1 MTYFFIYRL
10 LKSKTLYFS
19 LIFST
24 LIVLYQYLDIV
35 VFNNH
40 SNLPYEVHKSPFLS
54 NLLQGNSVIP
64 STVWLMI
71 LPILATLP
79 ITSIYRFDVNS
90 GYFMNTIIK
99 TTKSKYFNT
108 LIVFNFLCSFLIII
122 IPLSINLYLFLMTY
136 PSIKPDGII
145 NYMQNVVSNGSDLAN
160 IYYEHPLLYT
170 LILILINGLY
180 GAILSTVGLSF
191 SFFIKKTYFVYIIPF
206 VVNLLGITIL
216 NPDYNPQRYI
226 INKNGFFNLQIFS
239 LLNLVLIILGLLIFL
254 WGKKRRVLL

>member
-1 MTYFFIYRL
+1 MAYFFTYRL

-19 LIFST
+19 LISST
-24 LIVLYQYLDIV
+24 LIVLYQYLNIA
-35 VFNNH
+35 VFDNH

-54 NLLQGNSVIP
+54 NILQGNSVIP

-79 ITSIYRFDVNS
+79 IASLYRFDVNS
-90 GYFMNTIIK
+90 GYFMNTIMK
-99 TTKSKYFNT
+99 TTKGKYFNT
-108 LIVFNFLCSFLIII
+108 LIVFNFLCSFFVII
-122 IPLSINLYLFLMTY
+122 IPLSINLYLFMMTY

-180 GAILSTVGLSF
+180 GAVLSTIGLSF

-206 VVNLLGITIL
+206 VVNLIGITIL

-226 INKNGFFNLQIFS
+226 ISNNGFFNLKIFS
-239 LLNLVLIILGLLIFL
+239 LLNLGIIILGLLIFL